1 MRTVLGTL
9 PTLVSSRIRW
19 ALTGGWL
26 APSADGTGGRHGSEP
41 VPDPR
46 AKAEAPDQ
54 PPGGKQGP
62 GRYSP
67 RDAEALAGGNR
78 PIEMLLRLVNAS
90 AELPAVIGRLP
101 ALAGSA
107 DPKIAALQAADL
119 ARNPSYFV
127 STLGGDRKQQ
137 LWETISRLE
146 FDQLREAGVP
156 LKWPDQVE

>member
-1 MRTVLGTL
+1 
-9 PTLVSSRIRW
+9 
-19 ALTGGWL
+19 
-26 APSADGTGGRHGSEP
+26 
-41 VPDPR
+41 
-46 AKAEAPDQ
+46 
-54 PPGGKQGP
+54 
-62 GRYSP
+62 
-67 RDAEALAGGNR
+67 
-78 PIEMLLRLVNAS
+78 MLLRLVNAS